1 MAVHLIHRLSGFRA
15 AVFIVAAA
23 VACSSAPPAKP
34 APSPPPDASEKLVLQ
49 LTEWLKLDDAQQA
62 KTREFARALI
72 DRNEKIMDNWKTTKK
87 PKPEELAASRGQ
99 FQAEFVSILTAE
111 QRKTYAE
118 TSSRVMS
125 KGAVGHR

>member
-23 VACSSAPPAKP
+23 VACSSAPPPKP
-34 APSPPPDASEKLVLQ
+34 APPPLPDASEKLVLQ
-49 LTEWLKLDDAQQA
+49 LTKWLKLDDAQQA

-72 DRNEKIMDNWKTTKK
+72 DRNEKIMDHWKTTKK
-87 PKPEELAASRGQ
+87 PRPEELAVSRGQ
-99 FQAEFVSILTAE
+99 FQAEFLSILTAE

-118 TSSRVMS
+118 ASSRVMT